1 MARDTGES
9 TDNDNEED
17 DMDPKS
23 GLDGMLAYGV
33 QHQGAYFR
41 VTATVK
47 ILQNEYEDIASQSDH
62 SIDSLIMLANGGLKG
77 TDAFGGK
84 VRAVMVGEAVAFRH
98 GTLSEVVLG
107 LCPVSL
113 ESEFGDKF
121 QLNPITGQDLT
132 RKETVDMLHRHG
144 LLDDDDH
151 SILTDHIPIFSTSIQ
166 PGDLIRNRN
175 KASVSRVM
183 TASQR
188 IHSRRGVVKTSLS
201 RGVKARVIRV
211 DDSDKSLF
219 WRCTKNQRKS
229 GWVYANSVEKIFWAG
244 GIDDDDN

>member
-98 GTLSEVVLG
+98 GSLSEVVLG

-113 ESEFGDKF
+113 NSEFGDKF
-121 QLNPITGQDLT
+121 QLNPITGRDLT
-132 RKETVDMLHRHG
+132 RKDVVDMLHRHG

-188 IHSRRGVVKTSLS
+188 IHSRRGIVKSSLS

-219 WRCTKNQRKS
+219 WRCIENQRKS
-229 GWVYANSVEKIFWAG
+229 GWVYANSVEKVFWAG
-244 GIDDDDN
+244 GIDDDDD

>member
-1 MARDTGES
+1 MARDTGERES

-23 GLDGMLAYGV
+23 GLDGMLEYGV

-47 ILQNEYEDIASQSDH
+47 ILQSEYEDIASQSDH
-62 SIDSLIMLANGGLKG
+62 SIESLIMGINGELRG

-121 QLNPITGQDLT
+121 SSDRLLQTMVLIFRASKLT
-132 RKETVDMLHRHG
+132 AL
-144 LLDDDDH
+144 
-151 SILTDHIPIFSTSIQ
+151 
-166 PGDLIRNRN
+166 
-175 KASVSRVM
+175 
-183 TASQR
+183 
-188 IHSRRGVVKTSLS
+188 
-201 RGVKARVIRV
+201 
-211 DDSDKSLF
+211 
-219 WRCTKNQRKS
+219 
-229 GWVYANSVEKIFWAG
+229 
-244 GIDDDDN
+244 